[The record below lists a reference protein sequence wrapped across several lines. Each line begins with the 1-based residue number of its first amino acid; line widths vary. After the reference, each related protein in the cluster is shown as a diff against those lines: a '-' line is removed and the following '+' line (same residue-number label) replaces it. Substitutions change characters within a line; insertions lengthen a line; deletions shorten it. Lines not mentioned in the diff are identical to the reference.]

1 MSESLPVP
9 TPRSPDRWKTAAL
22 VLTILTTVF
31 ASVLAALQTDADLR
45 ASTADRDSQTLAVL
59 ASGELQRTGIVA
71 NYEFSLLV
79 EIIKDLQTGTVLE
92 LTALE
97 QQARG
102 EESNAETSLLLA
114 AAAKARSEHGQAFST
129 LYTDSRY
136 APTDESA
143 FPDLQAYSRD
153 LYIRANEIVAQQN
166 EAADLYHL
174 WSSRADAYV
183 TVLTV
188 LAVAFFLFGLAQ
200 TVQALQLQRFFVL
213 SGTLLLAGAIVW
225 TVSITLA

>member
-1 MSESLPVP
+1 MSESLPAS

-45 ASTADRDSQTLAVL
+45 ASAADRDSQSLAVL
-59 ASGELQRTGIVA
+59 ASGELQRTGLVT
-71 NYEFSLLV
+71 NYESSLLA

-97 QQARG
+97 QNSRG
-102 EESNAETSLLLA
+102 EEKAAETSLLLA
-114 AAAKARSEHGQAFST
+114 AAAKARFEQGRSFST
-129 LYTDSRY
+129 LYVDPRY
-136 APTDESA
+136 APADDSA
-143 FPDLQAYSRD
+143 FPDLQAYSQD
-153 LYIRANEIVAQQN
+153 LYTQANEIVAQQN
-166 EAADLYHL
+166 VAADLYHL
-174 WSSRADAYV
+174 WSTRADAYV

-200 TVQALQLQRFFVL
+200 TVQALLLQRFFVL
-213 SGTLLLAGAIVW
+213 SGALILGGTIFWAISILLA
-225 TVSITLA
+225 